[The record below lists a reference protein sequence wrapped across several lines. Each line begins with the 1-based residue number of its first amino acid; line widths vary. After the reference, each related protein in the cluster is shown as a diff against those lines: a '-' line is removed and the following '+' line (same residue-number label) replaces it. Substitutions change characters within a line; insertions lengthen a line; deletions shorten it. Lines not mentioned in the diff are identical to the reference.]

1 MFPVA
6 SSHCRCVTSNTP
18 IQKPSAS
25 VTSCCTSSR
34 LRPGSFAGDPIV
46 NVPASIQRNTSL
58 SVLYSSVQPPSGTPD
73 SLSIGQ
79 LAAAAPPPM
88 STTRYVA
95 SPLRAV
101 NSTDSASAVNPL
113 PRSAAMSQ
121 TIRCVPAFTGPSAP
135 SPERLHAGM
144 RDPVPRSR
152 TATSTHESASGSSPA
167 ST

>member
-18 IQKPSAS
+18 IQNPSVS

-34 LRPGSFAGDPIV
+34 LRPGSFVGDPIV
-46 NVPASIQRNTSL
+46 NVPASIHRRTSF
-58 SVLYSSVQPPSGTPD
+58 SVLYSSVQPPVGTPGN
-73 SLSIGQ
+73 LSTGQ
-79 LAAAAPPPM
+79 LAADAPPPM
-88 STTRYVA
+88 STTKYAA
-95 SPLRAV
+95 SPLRAAI
-101 NSTDSASAVNPL
+101 STDSASAVNPL

-135 SPERLHAGM
+135 SPERLQAGM
-144 RDPVPRSR
+144 TDPVRVSR
-152 TATSTHESASGSSPA
+152 TATSIHESASGSSPT